1 MAVNLIKPI
10 WMQLVDIIEQ
20 HDLFCYPFDSVI
32 FSVVCVLFSRTV
44 PYNIMES
51 TVKADIG
58 AQCCKRGRRSF
69 TFYTELIVITYSHI
83 YKGEKKNCSLMTI
96 TNTKKS
102 ISTTTEHAVSFSSIA
117 RMELTRLPTHV
128 KGA

>member
-1 MAVNLIKPI
+1 M
-10 WMQLVDIIEQ
+10 
-20 HDLFCYPFDSVI
+20 
-32 FSVVCVLFSRTV
+32 TV
-44 PYNIMES
+44 
-51 TVKADIG
+51 
-58 AQCCKRGRRSF
+58 
-69 TFYTELIVITYSHI
+69 
-83 YKGEKKNCSLMTI
+83 